1 MEWREE
7 SIDPFSSRRRALRR
21 PPDNIV
27 ACMAQLFALILWPID
42 LGPHAASHVAASTTE
57 ESQSTEVN
65 LLFWAGHR
73 ANEGSPMSQGAQN
86 KLSLL
91 GSVSLG
97 TGVMIG
103 AGIFVLMGQ
112 IAELVGGMFPLAFLA
127 GAVVV
132 GFSAYSYVKFS
143 NAYPSSGGVAMFM
156 RKAYGPGTMAGT
168 FSLLMYV
175 SMVIAESLVARTFGS
190 YTLRLFDV
198 ENTALL
204 VPVLG
209 VLLIA
214 VAYII
219 NISGN
224 KTIERT
230 ANLTAVIKIAG
241 IAVLALAGLAVTGF
255 PAMDSWWGG
264 TDQVA
269 ATGGVFN
276 FVAAL
281 ALAILAFKGFT
292 TITNQGADIVD
303 PHRNLGRSII
313 LSVLICTVIYSILAL
328 SVASSLRV
336 EEVILA
342 KDYALAAAAKP
353 VFGESGLLFT
363 VLLAIVATVSGLI
376 ASVFSASRMLAM
388 LSNMKQ
394 LPRLYRGFRN
404 PALVLTVAL
413 AIILTVLFDLTR
425 IASIGAI
432 FYLIMD
438 IAIHWGLFRHLL
450 KETNAIPAIPVIAIV
465 LDVVILATFLLL
477 KYQSDP
483 LVIIVS
489 LVGFVAILVTQRLF
503 MITHTDA
510 SGVMHMEME
519 MGEGGGMGE
528 PMAMDDETEM
538 PDDMD
543 MRK

>member
-1 MEWREE
+1 MK
-7 SIDPFSSRRRALRR
+7 
-21 PPDNIV
+21 
-27 ACMAQLFALILWPID
+27 
-42 LGPHAASHVAASTTE
+42 
-57 ESQSTEVN
+57 
-65 LLFWAGHR
+65 
-73 ANEGSPMSQGAQN
+73 QN
-86 KLSLL
+86 SEKKLSLL

-112 IAELVGGMFPLAFLA
+112 IAELVGGLFPLAFLV

-156 RKAYGPGTMAGT
+156 RKAYGPGTVAGT

-198 ENTALL
+198 DNTATL
-204 VPVLG
+204 VPMLG

-214 VAYII
+214 VAYVV

-224 KTIERT
+224 IVIERT
-230 ANLTAVIKIAG
+230 ANLTAVIKIVG
-241 IAVLALAGLAVTGF
+241 IVVLAVAGLAVAGL
-255 PAMDSWWGG
+255 PSIENWGR

-292 TITNQGADIVD
+292 TITNQGADILD

-313 LSVLICTVIYSILAL
+313 LSILICTVIYTILAL
-328 SVASSLRV
+328 SVASSLSI
-336 EEVILA
+336 EEVITA
-342 KDYALAAAAKP
+342 KDYALAAAARP
-353 VFGESGLLFT
+353 VFGEMGLLFT
-363 VLLAIVATVSGLI
+363 VLLAIVATISGLI

-394 LPRLYRGFRN
+394 LPRLYRGFKN
-404 PALVLTVAL
+404 PALLLTVAL
-413 AIILTVLFDLTR
+413 AIALTVLFDLTR

-432 FYLIMD
+432 FYLTMD

-450 KETNAIPAIPVIAIV
+450 KETKATPIIPVIAML
-465 LDVVILATFLLL
+465 LDVVILGAFLLL
-477 KYQSDP
+477 KYESDS

-489 LVGFVAILVTQRLF
+489 LVGFVAILVAQRLF
-503 MITHTDA
+503 MITHTD
-510 SGVMHMEME
+510 STGLMHMELEMEME
-519 MGEGGGMGE
+519 MGEGE
-528 PMAMDDETEM
+528 KMATDDDEKM
-538 PDDMD
+538 HDDMD
-543 MRK
+543 MNK